1 VFTSLLIPLEH
12 WLTDVYLLSTVLL
25 LAALAVARRFTQP
38 SRRMAATRS
47 AAAGLVALAILATA
61 PGWPRMAAIEWS
73 SSELTPVTSE
83 EARTTLIEPALG
95 VSIAESSTSIAMIQP
110 ADTVTVALPAHA
122 GVPESAML
130 LAPPALRSWRRAVV
144 VAFGVGA
151 VFNLVW
157 LVLGAI
163 QAARLR
169 RSAIAATPRLEL
181 VTARISLDQR
191 NGPRVG
197 LSTHIDLPVAI
208 GVLQPMIVLPVRF
221 AESEC
226 DDRLEAALAHE
237 WAHIRNGDLHWL
249 AVLRLLNVI
258 LFAQPLYWW
267 LRREIRA
274 DQEALADAAASSLH
288 GDGRVTYA
296 ETLVGWARSSH
307 RQQSGALASAALALW
322 ERPSMLNRRVRLLLD
337 PDNRVEP
344 ATSRRW
350 KLAAAC
356 TGLLA
361 SLLLSIVTL
370 RPSAATAQVMK
381 APQGANNPSGAASQK
396 TSVGGDRFEYAGR
409 VVNPEG
415 KPVIGAK
422 MHLSYVSYHGQA
434 PPAIRATSDAEGRFR
449 IETRKVDFVDTTYD
463 TPWTTTQVVATAAGF
478 GLGWADASKD
488 EHSNTD
494 PRNLTIRLA
503 REDTPI
509 TGRLVDLEG
518 RPVAGAT
525 IRPLEVREPEN
536 GDLAPWIAAS
546 TSGSGGAFEI
556 EREYLKRKLWPRG
569 SGLPV
574 TLTTDVDGRFA
585 IQGVGGER
593 LIRLKLSGPTIQT
606 KEIGVLTRSTVP
618 FRVTNG
624 RGSADWGIALYYGT
638 TFTHAVAPTKPVIGV
653 VKDTETGKPLAGVR
667 IASDRTAEFPVYG
680 FNGIEATTD
689 EYGRYRLIGLPKG
702 TGNQFIAIPAKGQ
715 PFLAARVEVP
725 DSPGLDPV
733 SLDIGLK
740 RGIVIEGRVTD
751 KTTGEPLKAY
761 VAYNAYEDNPHLSE
775 APGFKD
781 ARVWGQYQTEP
792 DGSFRVVGLPGRGL
806 IAAMCIGGAKQY
818 LTGMGLPK
826 VLSRIDSLPV
836 VPDRSLGHFNTLS
849 EVDPPMGATTFH
861 HDLALISGVTRTVRV
876 VDSQGRPL
884 TGARIKFQPRVTN
897 LSEPQKSTEFQVE
910 ALGPDEIRPLVAFH
924 DQLKLAGS
932 VDVRANDKGITELK
946 LVPWGT
952 LIGRLVDE
960 DGGARAKVDILYSE
974 RHDYPAVT
982 DTQGRFRVEALVPGQ
997 PAKVWVSPMGG
1008 FLSGTIASAL
1018 ALKAGEIKDLG
1029 DVREAK

>member
-1 VFTSLLIPLEH
+1 
-12 WLTDVYLLSTVLL
+12 
-25 LAALAVARRFTQP
+25 
-38 SRRMAATRS
+38 
-47 AAAGLVALAILATA
+47 
-61 PGWPRMAAIEWS
+61 
-73 SSELTPVTSE
+73 
-83 EARTTLIEPALG
+83 
-95 VSIAESSTSIAMIQP
+95 
-110 ADTVTVALPAHA
+110 
-122 GVPESAML
+122 ML
-130 LAPPALRSWRRAVV
+130 
-144 VAFGVGA
+144 
-151 VFNLVW
+151 
-157 LVLGAI
+157 
-163 QAARLR
+163 
-169 RSAIAATPRLEL
+169 
-181 VTARISLDQR
+181 
-191 NGPRVG
+191 
-197 LSTHIDLPVAI
+197 H
-208 GVLQPMIVLPVRF
+208 
-221 AESEC
+221 
-226 DDRLEAALAHE
+226 
-237 WAHIRNGDLHWL
+237 
-249 AVLRLLNVI
+249 
-258 LFAQPLYWW
+258 
-267 LRREIRA
+267 
-274 DQEALADAAASSLH
+274 
-288 GDGRVTYA
+288 
-296 ETLVGWARSSH
+296 
-307 RQQSGALASAALALW
+307 
-322 ERPSMLNRRVRLLLD
+322 RRVRLLLD
-337 PDNRVEP
+337 PNNRVEP

-350 KLAAAC
+350 KLATASM
-356 TGLLA
+356 GLLA
-361 SLLLSIVTL
+361 ALLLSTVTL
-370 RPSAATAQVMK
+370 RQSAATAQVMK
-381 APQGANNPSGAASQK
+381 APQGANNPSGPASQK
-396 TSVGGDRFEYAGR
+396 TTVAGDRFEYAGR
-409 VVNPEG
+409 VVDPDG
-415 KPVIGAK
+415 KPVSGAK
-422 MHLSYVSYHGQA
+422 LHLNYFGYQGQS
-434 PPAIRATSDAEGRFR
+434 PSAIRATSDASGRFR
-449 IETRKVDFVDTTYD
+449 IDVRKLDFVDTTYE
-463 TPWTTTQVVATAAGF
+463 TPWTTTQVVASALGF
-478 GLGWADASKD
+478 GLGWTDASKD

-503 REDTPI
+503 REDTAI
-509 TGRLVDLEG
+509 SGRLVDLEG

-525 IRPLEVREPEN
+525 IRPLEVLEPEN

-546 TSGSGGAFEI
+546 TSGPGGAYEL
-556 EREYLKRKLWPRG
+556 EREYLKRKLLPRG
-569 SGLPV
+569 SGMPV
-574 TLTTDVDGRFA
+574 TITTDAQGRFA

-606 KEIGVLTRSTVP
+606 KEIGVLTRSTLP

-624 RGSADWGIALYYGT
+624 RGSPDWGIAVYYGT
-638 TFTHAVAPTKPVIGV
+638 TFTHAAAPTKPVTGV
-653 VKDTETGKPLAGVR
+653 VKDKETGKPLAGVR

-680 FNGIEATTD
+680 FNGIETTTD
-689 EYGRYRLIGLPKG
+689 EHGRYRLIGLPKG
-702 TGNQFIAIPAKGQ
+702 HGNQFIAIPAKGQ
-715 PFLAARVEVP
+715 PYLAARADVP
-725 DSPGLDPV
+725 DSPALDPV

-849 EVDPPMGATTFH
+849 EVDLPMGATTFH

-974 RHDYPAVT
+974 RHEHPAVT
-982 DTQGRFRVEALVPGQ
+982 DTQGRFRMEALVPGQ

-1008 FLSGTIASAL
+1008 FLSGTIAKAIV
-1018 ALKAGEIKDLG
+1018 LKPGEIKNLG